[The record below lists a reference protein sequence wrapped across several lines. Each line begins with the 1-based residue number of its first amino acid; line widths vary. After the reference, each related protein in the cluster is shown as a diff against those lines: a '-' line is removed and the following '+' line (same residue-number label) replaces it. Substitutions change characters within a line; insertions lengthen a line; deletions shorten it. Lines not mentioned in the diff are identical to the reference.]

1 MADNRMK
8 YTISSGQFPFVEI
21 ELEAGESAYVQR
33 GSMVYHT
40 PGVSLNTK
48 LNAKGDGVGKLLGAV
63 GRSIVSGESAFITQ
77 AISNEP
83 LGRLAIAPSVPGQVI
98 TLE

>member
-1 MADNRMK
+1 
-8 YTISSGQFPFVEI
+8 
-21 ELEAGESAYVQR
+21 
-33 GSMVYHT
+33 MVYHT

-83 LGRLAIAPSVPGQVI
+83 LGRLAIAHQFLVW
-98 TLE
+98 

>member
-48 LNAKGDGVGKLLGAV
+48 LNAKGGWC
-63 GRSIVSGESAFITQ
+63 R
-77 AISNEP
+77 
-83 LGRLAIAPSVPGQVI
+83 
-98 TLE
+98 

>member
-48 LNAKGDGVGKLLGAV
+48 LNAKGDGVGKLLNFCQNLAQFTMPHFDG
-63 GRSIVSGESAFITQ
+63 SARFQ
-77 AISNEP
+77 HH
-83 LGRLAIAPSVPGQVI
+83 AP
-98 TLE
+98 TATCA